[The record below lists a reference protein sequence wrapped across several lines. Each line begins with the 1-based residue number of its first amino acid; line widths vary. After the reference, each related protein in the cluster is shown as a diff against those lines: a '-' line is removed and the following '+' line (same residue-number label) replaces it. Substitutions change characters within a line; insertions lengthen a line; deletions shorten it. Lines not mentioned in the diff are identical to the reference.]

1 MDADWSSEQLA
12 LKKKITQFAQQELQ
26 GDLKTLDQQEVFNT
40 EGWRKC
46 GELGI
51 QGLPIPQ
58 RYGGGGADI
67 LTTICALEA
76 LGYGCKD
83 NGLIFAMNAHMWAC
97 EIPILTF
104 GEEAQKARYLP
115 KLCRGEWIG
124 GHAASEPE
132 AGSDVAHIQTT
143 ARREGDAYI
152 LNGRKLFV
160 TNGPLADVLVVFA
173 TVDAAIGPKGIT
185 AFLVEK
191 NTPGFK
197 VQHQMSKMG
206 LRTALMGD
214 LTFTDCKV
222 PVANRLG
229 REGGGLS
236 MFHHSMEWER
246 GFILASAIG
255 TMERVLE
262 ICLRYAKQRRQFGQ
276 PIGKFQLVADKM
288 VEMKMRLETARALL
302 HKVGRLKQQGK
313 SAFMDAAMAKLY
325 ISEAW
330 VQSCMDALQIHG
342 GYGYLTEV
350 ELERELRDA
359 IGSRLYSG
367 TSEIQRQII
376 AQFMG
381 L

>member
-262 ICLRYAKQRRQFGQ
+262 TCLRYAKQRRQFGQ

-288 VEMKMRLETARALL
+288 VEMKMRLETARAML
-302 HKVGRLKQQGK
+302 HREHSVILTLPVIVLDGAQTLGQRCRYTWHNVEPTSGCSSLRTTKPP
-313 SAFMDAAMAKLY
+313 SA
-325 ISEAW
+325 
-330 VQSCMDALQIHG
+330 
-342 GYGYLTEV
+342 
-350 ELERELRDA
+350 
-359 IGSRLYSG
+359 
-367 TSEIQRQII
+367 
-376 AQFMG
+376 
-381 L
+381 

>member
-1 MDADWSSEQLA
+1 
-12 LKKKITQFAQQELQ
+12 
-26 GDLKTLDQQEVFNT
+26 
-40 EGWRKC
+40 
-46 GELGI
+46 
-51 QGLPIPQ
+51 
-58 RYGGGGADI
+58 
-67 LTTICALEA
+67 
-76 LGYGCKD
+76 
-83 NGLIFAMNAHMWAC
+83 
-97 EIPILTF
+97 
-104 GEEAQKARYLP
+104 
-115 KLCRGEWIG
+115 
-124 GHAASEPE
+124 
-132 AGSDVAHIQTT
+132 
-143 ARREGDAYI
+143 
-152 LNGRKLFV
+152 
-160 TNGPLADVLVVFA
+160 
-173 TVDAAIGPKGIT
+173 
-185 AFLVEK
+185 
-191 NTPGFK
+191 
-197 VQHQMSKMG
+197 MSKMG

-262 ICLRYAKQRRQFGQ
+262 TCLRYAKQRRQFGQ

-288 VEMKMRLETARALL
+288 VEMKMRLETARAML